1 MLIVSY
7 SRLISDARIL
17 KQINLFKDAY
27 ELTTCG
33 YGPAPEG
40 VAQHYEIPGEGTY
53 WQRNRLA
60 TILHLYTWAYWSSPA
75 SAWCRRN
82 LPRGYFDV
90 TFADDIDSIGVGL
103 WTKPKLGVHA
113 DLHEY
118 SPLEKEDVP
127 RWRMFVKP
135 YMEWQVRHFVKRA
148 DSVTSTSTRFRE
160 EYLKNFGVDS
170 TVVVNAAP
178 YADLKPSPMP
188 AQDAPVRVVHAGAG
202 REDRYL
208 EYMIDAVAAFPERY
222 TLDMYLTPNNAAYI
236 EKLRA
241 YADTLPNVRV
251 QPGVPYQELIST
263 LNQYDLGIHNL
274 PPVNFNNHYALP
286 NKFFDFV
293 QARIGMVI
301 GPTPEMVSRL
311 EKYQLGRVAA
321 DFTTETLREAL
332 AETTPAEVAAWK
344 QNAHRCARELSS
356 ENVVQLWKDAVD
368 RIVDGE
374 PT

>member
-75 SAWCRRN
+75 SSWCRRN

-118 SPLEKEDVP
+118 SPREKEDVP

-148 DSVTSTSTRFRE
+148 DSCSTTAMFFAS
-160 EYLKNFGVDS
+160 EYEKNFGIKP
-170 TVVVNAAP
+170 TLVVNATP
-178 YADLKPSPMP
+178 FHDLQPTDTPENGP
-188 AQDAPVRVVHAGAG
+188 IRLVHAGTC
-202 REDRYL
+202 RPDRFA
-208 EYMIDAVAAFPERY
+208 EIMIDAVACLGGRY
-222 TLDMYLTPNNAAYI
+222 TLDLYLVDNNSDYFAKLSEKCRDIPNVNLHPGEPYI
-236 EKLRA
+236 KLI
-241 YADTLPNVRV
+241 DTLHR
-251 QPGVPYQELIST
+251 
-263 LNQYDLGIHNL
+263 YDLGLHNL

-321 DFTTETLREAL
+321 DFTTEALREAL
-332 AETTPAEVAAWK
+332 DKTTAAEVAAWK
-344 QNAHRCARELSS
+344 QNAHRHARELSS
-356 ENVVQLWKDAVD
+356 ENVVGLWKDAVD

-374 PT
+374 PM